1 MFSVHTRGRI
11 FSAHKYSWGSPFIFI
26 LWLDSYLLRFEI
38 SFLELIMTGERL
50 SKVSRLKYK
59 DWTIWCFGETD
70 LGANEEV
77 VLLQDFL
84 LGQMTITVNI
94 RFKYQMLGFGFTVVK
109 IRWNNPC
116 LQREKLHVMSTYR
129 HEEWITLYLHFLQV
143 HQAIAICVSELGE
156 LLSFTCHPVRL
167 WQRRWENNIRS
178 EQYHVRHQPRPRP
191 CTCPQ
196 CIRQCWPAQIN
207 FSKILKLRNQE
218 SIQSIRPVLTCP
230 SPSLSM
236 SSRVSWTTMSLMCSA
251 SSGWRKAENS

>member
-1 MFSVHTRGRI
+1 MGQI
-11 FSAHKYSWGSPFIFI
+11 FFGTKSARTKYEFDQICLGPTNYLRNWRWPIF
-26 LWLDSYLLRFEI
+26 LDQL
-38 SFLELIMTGERL
+38 
-50 SKVSRLKYK
+50 
-59 DWTIWCFGETD
+59 
-70 LGANEEV
+70 
-77 VLLQDFL
+77 L
-84 LGQMTITVNI
+84 LGPNADNLWAHIGMRN
-94 RFKYQMLGFGFTVVK
+94 
-109 IRWNNPC
+109 
-116 LQREKLHVMSTYR
+116 ESH
-129 HEEWITLYLHFLQV
+129 YLHFLQV

-167 WQRRWENNIRS
+167 WQRRWDNNIRS
-178 EQYHVRHQPRPRP
+178 EKYHVRHQPRPRP